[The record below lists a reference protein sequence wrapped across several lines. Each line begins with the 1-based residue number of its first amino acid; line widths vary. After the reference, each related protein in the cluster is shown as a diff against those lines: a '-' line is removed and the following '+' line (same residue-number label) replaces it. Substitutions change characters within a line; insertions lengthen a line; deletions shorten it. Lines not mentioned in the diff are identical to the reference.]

1 MAPDATDEPVTPR
14 DGLEKLVERA
24 RYASSP
30 EDRAR
35 LENAIR
41 LILWARQ
48 VVSEARAREQRA
60 WQRALRAAARVE
72 RIVRETARY
81 EAELQIIQS
90 RTPPSSRL
98 SIRFSLTPATLGLM
112 VS

>member
-14 DGLEKLVERA
+14 DGLEELVERA

-35 LENAIR
+35 LEN
-41 LILWARQ
+41 LIGTILRARQ
-48 VVSEARAREQRA
+48 VVSVARTREHRA
-60 WQRALRAAARVE
+60 WGRALRAADRAK

-81 EAELQIIQS
+81 KAKLQIIKNH
-90 RTPPSSRL
+90 TPK
-98 SIRFSLTPATLGLM
+98 
-112 VS
+112 